1 MRLSVWRAVGVPAL
15 FSGPVTEDWYE
26 VVTFGRSTGIPV
38 PGARVLGCA

>member
-15 FSGPVTEDWYE
+15 FSGPVTDWYE